1 MKYIFFGNFDHVFF
15 FFFFIRENQNEEFRL
30 DDKSNIASLDSGIK
44 SNLSC
49 EWDIRL
55 SL

>member
-1 MKYIFFGNFDHVFF
+1 MKYIFFGNFDHVL
-15 FFFFIRENQNEEFRL
+15 FFIRESQNEEFRL
-30 DDKSNIASLDSGIK
+30 DDKSNIASLDSDIK

>member
-1 MKYIFFGNFDHVFF
+1 MKYIFLGNFDHVL
-15 FFFFIRENQNEEFRL
+15 FFIRENQNEEFRL
-30 DDKSNIASLDSGIK
+30 DDKSNIASLDSDIK